1 MMLLGEEETRELRS
15 SGVSGELEK
24 SWSVGIMGIVY
35 GGETEEEGENEG
47 KMCEG
52 GEGSKGRELPVEG
65 TLLPKS
71 MREDCTPIGNTVS
84 LKITFLEIYTRREEG
99 S

>member
-1 MMLLGEEETRELRS
+1 MLLGEEEIGELRS
-15 SGVSGELEK
+15 SGVSGGIEK
-24 SWSVGIMGIVY
+24 SWSVGIMGVVK
-35 GGETEEEGENEG
+35 GGETEGEREDEG

-65 TLLPKS
+65 TLLPES
-71 MREDCTPIGNTVS
+71 MRGDCTRAGNTVS
-84 LKITFLEIYTRREEG
+84 SKITFLEIYTWREEG

>member
-1 MMLLGEEETRELRS
+1 MLLGEEETGELMS
-15 SGVSGELEK
+15 DGVSGGIEK

-35 GGETEEEGENEG
+35 GGETEEEGEDEG

-52 GEGSKGRELPVEG
+52 GERSKGRELPVEG
-65 TLLPKS
+65 TLLPES
-71 MREDCTPIGNTVS
+71 MRGDCTRAGNTVS
-84 LKITFLEIYTRREEG
+84 SNITFMEIYTRREEG